1 MYVCRWVAMYTCL
14 DQSFEWRMS
23 IVHRKCDL
31 CDVTH
36 LENIWFVWRVSSSFH
51 VIQFSCDLLTTHPD
65 IYVPW
70 LIQRYVCDFPDR
82 HERNDGT
89 PTPCSDNVICV
100 WRDSSRDESWLWR
113 DSSRDRYTV
122 TYSEM
127 FVWLSHRHGK
137 NGGTRTPCFED
148 AISKNKL
155 TCAQDCKLNPSTS
168 VFYACCRL
176 V

>member
-1 MYVCRWVAMYTCL
+1 MHTYSEIWHKICVFLDELRCTRLWISDLDDVCDSSRENVICVTWLT
-14 DQSFEWRMS
+14 QRTF
-23 IVHRKCDL
+23 DL

-36 LENIWFVWRVSSSFH
+36 PVFMWFV
-51 VIQFSCDLLTTHPD
+51 DATHPE

-82 HERNDGT
+82 RERNDGT
-89 PTPCSDNVICV
+89 PTPCSENVICV
-100 WRDSSRDESWLWR
+100 WRDWSRDM
-113 DSSRDRYTV
+113 YTM

-127 FVWLSHRHGK
+127 FVWLSHRHGR

-168 VFYACCRL
+168 VFCACCRL